1 MLPARGSGSV
11 PSIIDAISK
20 TWNKHCASFL
30 VTGGTS
36 YSNLSFILERMFG
49 LCQTVDPWKL
59 HWLSRS
65 LNLCYSSPLLGMNAY
80 FQDIQSACHFL
91 VSVSNQCDVIDIM
104 GQSWSRSRSCPIGGR
119 KTSFLPSN
127 KCSQWKTLQLSQWK
141 AVFTWTFTFLQWTFF
156 LSFLFFFFLLM
167 TSLFQKPVICISLEH
182 QFVCQM
188 RHCLIH
194 ESFSKPN

>member
-1 MLPARGSGSV
+1 ML
-11 PSIIDAISK
+11 
-20 TWNKHCASFL
+20 CFL

-49 LCQTVDPWKL
+49 VFQTVDPWKL
-59 HWLSRS
+59 RWLSRS
-65 LNLCYSSPLLGMNAY
+65 PNLCYSSPLLGMNAY

-104 GQSWSRSRSCPIGGR
+104 DQSWSRSRSCPIGGR
-119 KTSFLPSN
+119 KTSLLPSN

-156 LSFLFFFFLLM
+156 LSFLFFFFYWWLPCSKSLLYVSPWS
-167 TSLFQKPVICISLEH
+167 TNLFARWDIAWFMSHLVNPIRSSNL
-182 QFVCQM
+182 
-188 RHCLIH
+188 L
-194 ESFSKPN
+194 S